1 MQLANMSLHLLQKN
15 VSYVLCYADKSDMG
29 HTVWSKIEIDIFT
42 LYSMA
47 CIIKMQ
53 HANMGPASFAKNVL
67 YVLCYADESD
77 MGHTV

>member
-1 MQLANMSLHLLQKN
+1 MLGIMYVVHYGLYYKDATCKYEPASFAKN

-47 CIIKMQ
+47 CVLKMQ
-53 HANMGPASFAKNVL
+53 HANMGPVSFA
-67 YVLCYADESD
+67 
-77 MGHTV
+77 T